1 LIRFFASLFAR
12 LFGKK
17 SEQKVDGAVSPKTG
31 PTSRQ
36 KISDKTAE
44 TPESLLE
51 SDPPAPPPRPL
62 RPKKPRWSLENF
74 QVPPLEGKSRF
85 HDFKLPL
92 SLMHA
97 IADLK
102 FDYTMPVQAEV
113 LPHALEG
120 TDATAEAQTGT
131 GKSAA
136 FLVGIFTRLLRN
148 PIRGKRENGA
158 THLRRDIFKAFYVD
172 N

>member
-1 LIRFFASLFAR
+1 
-12 LFGKK
+12 
-17 SEQKVDGAVSPKTG
+17 
-31 PTSRQ
+31 
-36 KISDKTAE
+36 
-44 TPESLLE
+44 
-51 SDPPAPPPRPL
+51 
-62 RPKKPRWSLENF
+62 
-74 QVPPLEGKSRF
+74 
-85 HDFKLPL
+85 
-92 SLMHA
+92 MHA